1 MKSPYKLE
9 PRHDLVP
16 LDHEQFITARPEHV
30 KDMIIKMHMHNDDD
44 LIRADDVLGRIM
56 TDKKTVEKRYEEPC
70 KRANKAHKALTAER
84 KAVLE
89 NYEWAENLLKDKMKM
104 YNLERDRKALE
115 EIPEVTITSMSPP
128 ELRSKL
134 KHTTFI
140 EKYKFEVT
148 DPEKVPPEFMT
159 PDLEAIARRVNAMGE
174 MAKIDGVTVYRDDIV
189 RVNT

>member
-1 MKSPYKLE
+1 
-9 PRHDLVP
+9 
-16 LDHEQFITARPEHV
+16 
-30 KDMIIKMHMHNDDD
+30 
-44 LIRADDVLGRIM
+44 
-56 TDKKTVEKRYEEPC
+56 
-70 KRANKAHKALTAER
+70 
-84 KAVLE
+84 
-89 NYEWAENLLKDKMKM
+89 
-104 YNLERDRKALE
+104 
-115 EIPEVTITSMSPP
+115 MSPP

-148 DPEKVPPEFMT
+148 NPDKLPPEFLT